1 MSSGINLSFY
11 AQTPYGNACQ
21 KSYSSPFLGNPNASA
36 KNSGGTCQPAGNAM
50 FSNSAGIYMKSTES
64 GSGLKSKEMRTFL
77 KNLTQTSY
85 QKDNPYAVTYQDKL
99 SGFLEMSGSPDSE
112 EDELIQK
119 NTGYNYNEVANKIQ
133 QAKTPVSASQALISA
148 QRKVFEVRRKLA
160 CGDGDTQELQLAL
173 THAMRMEMVA
183 RKKKH
188 HLELEELVVTTQK
201 RDEKLDQMEE
211 TVSDMKNAMLDALE
225 GKVTQEEDA
234 VFDKR
239 KELGDEIM
247 EEMEESGLKMSDE
260 RMSELNDMIA
270 EFGEEELKELEE
282 TMEQLENLEV
292 VDPHMSKEELEE
304 LKRKHRN
311 AENKAIVKANM
322 EYLKDMMKH
331 TVQKGAGFSGM
342 RGGLSL
348 ASPIPSAAAFGVSVG
363 AETAAVGA
371 AEVNMPSI
379 DIQV

>member
-1 MSSGINLSFY
+1 MSSGMNLSFY
-11 AQTPYGNACQ
+11 PQTSYVNTCQ
-21 KSYSSPFLGNPNASA
+21 RSYSSPFFGNSNASA
-36 KNSGGTCQPAGNAM
+36 PNSGGTCQPALNAM
-50 FSNSAGIYMKSTES
+50 FSNSAGIYVKSTES

-77 KNLTQTSY
+77 KSLTQTSY

-99 SGFLEMSGSPDSE
+99 SGFLEMSGSQGGE

-173 THAMRMEMVA
+173 THALRMEMVA

-211 TVSDMKNAMLDALE
+211 TVSDMKNAMLDAFE

-239 KELGDEIM
+239 QELLDEIAD
-247 EEMEESGLKMSDE
+247 EMEESGLTMSDE

-282 TMEQLENLEV
+282 TMEQLENLEI

-331 TVQKGAGFSGM
+331 TVEKGGSFPGKS
-342 RGGLSL
+342 GGLVP
-348 ASPIPSAAAFGVSVG
+348 ASAAPASAAFGVSAG
-363 AETAAVGA
+363 MEAFAGTADVS
-371 AEVNMPSI
+371 MPSI